1 MELKPHV
8 LIWAFVSLASCQ
20 WFDPVVTE
28 SDAMI
33 RPYAFVNVDLDLDS
47 VHCSFSQSGPLH
59 EVGLDEG
66 VMEACVR
73 IALDLDE
80 TFETCA
86 TGPDNALGMWVPSI
100 GAAGAG
106 PGDTL
111 KLLAT
116 TDKWNDFT
124 STAIIPHAPQ
134 CAGMTLSVRSMT
146 EGNKTFDE
154 IDVVLSQAEGERKW
168 HLLQLLMQVDTVGA
182 GPPEFRDLRT
192 DDEDALVRRHGGSKL
207 DNALLVDD
215 EAWDNNVRPLRFR
228 VRNKLDEGV
237 PYHYLL
243 MIQSISEEL
252 HAFYTDLELL
262 RREDGMV
269 VSGNVDGADGCF
281 GVTHSSIHLLFP

>member
-1 MELKPHV
+1 
-8 LIWAFVSLASCQ
+8 
-20 WFDPVVTE
+20 
-28 SDAMI
+28 
-33 RPYAFVNVDLDLDS
+33 
-47 VHCSFSQSGPLH
+47 
-59 EVGLDEG
+59 
-66 VMEACVR
+66 
-73 IALDLDE
+73 
-80 TFETCA
+80 
-86 TGPDNALGMWVPSI
+86 
-100 GAAGAG
+100 
-106 PGDTL
+106 
-111 KLLAT
+111 
-116 TDKWNDFT
+116 
-124 STAIIPHAPQ
+124 
-134 CAGMTLSVRSMT
+134 MT

-182 GPPEFRDLRT
+182 GPPKFRDLRT
-192 DDEDALVRRHGGSKL
+192 DDEDAVVRMHGGSKL

-237 PYHYLL
+237 PYHYVL

-262 RREDGMV
+262 RREDGMA